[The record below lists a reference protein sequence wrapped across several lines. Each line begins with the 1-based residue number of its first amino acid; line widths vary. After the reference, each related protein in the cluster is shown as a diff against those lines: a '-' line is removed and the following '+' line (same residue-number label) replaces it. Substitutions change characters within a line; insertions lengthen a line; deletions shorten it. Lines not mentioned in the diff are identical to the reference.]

1 MSKESTKLATSLGW
15 EKGVD
20 FPEWGL
26 TEVYLKTI
34 SKGYLLA
41 GETPKDAYWRVATK
55 VAQRLGKPDM
65 ASKFFDY
72 IWRGWLCLAS
82 PVLSNTGTDRG
93 LPISCFGIDVADSIF
108 DIGAKNLEMMLL
120 AKHGGGVG
128 IGINQIRPAGSII
141 TGNGTSDGVIPFTKI
156 YDSTILATNQGS
168 VRRGAASVNLN
179 IDHDDF
185 EEWLEI
191 REPKGDVNRQSLNL
205 HQAAIVGDKF
215 MRRLQDGEP
224 EARRRWGKL
233 LQKRK
238 ATGEPYIMFKGN
250 VNKQNPPM
258 YKENGLK
265 VHMTN
270 ICCLPGDTLVST
282 TKGPI
287 AISELV
293 DDTVYIFDG
302 KNWVKNSGFE
312 FKGYDKIYEIT
323 LSSGEV
329 VRSNSNHRWFVN
341 RNYNAIRRDVLLE
354 KTTID
359 LNIGDFIEYHKE
371 ETHGDVHLDGAYIK
385 GFIVGDGTQHG
396 GKPILNVHHPKYSC
410 EETLLNS
417 LSEVNV
423 DKGLRSDCIITPI
436 FSDEVVVNDSDSF
449 GKQEFK
455 RVKGL
460 TARKSLIPYALEYKK
475 GIPEEVW
482 TSWDRD
488 SKVKFLSGLFDADG
502 TVGKTLQW
510 SDKNKQLVKT
520 VQNILSTLG
529 IHSSADLNYGRL
541 SLNVQDTISFLNEG
555 GCQRLRFEGKEP
567 NRNTTGWRRIV
578 SIAET
583 DSVEEVYCTTVET
596 TGKFALANGLMTGN
610 SEITLHTDESHSF
623 VCCLSSLN
631 LAKYDEWKD
640 TDLVYTATWFL
651 DGVMSEFIQKAK
663 GLRGFENAI
672 RSAEKG
678 RALGL
683 GVLGWHTYLQQNGI
697 PFEGLTAQFET
708 RKIFSQMKI
717 ESERA
722 SRAMAESLG
731 EPLWCRDSGFR
742 NTHLRAIAPTVS
754 NSKLS
759 GNVSAGIEPWAAN
772 VFTEQSAKGT
782 FIRKNQE
789 LTKVLRKIGIN
800 TRETWDKILQ
810 DGGSVQDISELDNW
824 CFLDGRV
831 VKREDVPEDQEH
843 KIFGIKSVFKTFKEI
858 NQLELVKQA
867 GVRQQYVDQ
876 AVSLNL
882 AFPSEATPKWINQ
895 VTMEAWKAGIKTLYY
910 MRTESVLRGDLAT
923 AAMDPLCESC
933 DG

>member
-1 MSKESTKLATSLGW
+1 MAIKNHGEEFGW
-15 EKGVD
+15 ELDVD
-20 FPEWGL
+20 FPSWGN
-26 TEVYLKTI
+26 TEVYTKTI
-34 SKGYLLA
+34 SRGYLIA

-55 VAQRLGKPDM
+55 VAQRLNKPDM

-128 IGINQIRPAGSII
+128 IGINQIRPAGSVI

-179 IDHDDF
+179 IDHADF
-185 EEWLEI
+185 EDWLEI

-205 HQAAIVGDKF
+205 HQCAVVGDKF
-215 MRRLQDGEP
+215 MRKLQDGEP
-224 EARRRWGKL
+224 EARRKWGKL

-270 ICCLPGDTLVST
+270 IC
-282 TKGPI
+282 
-287 AISELV
+287 
-293 DDTVYIFDG
+293 
-302 KNWVKNSGFE
+302 
-312 FKGYDKIYEIT
+312 
-323 LSSGEV
+323 
-329 VRSNSNHRWFVN
+329 
-341 RNYNAIRRDVLLE
+341 
-354 KTTID
+354 
-359 LNIGDFIEYHKE
+359 
-371 ETHGDVHLDGAYIK
+371 
-385 GFIVGDGTQHG
+385 
-396 GKPILNVHHPKYSC
+396 
-410 EETLLNS
+410 
-417 LSEVNV
+417 
-423 DKGLRSDCIITPI
+423 
-436 FSDEVVVNDSDSF
+436 
-449 GKQEFK
+449 
-455 RVKGL
+455 
-460 TARKSLIPYALEYKK
+460 
-475 GIPEEVW
+475 
-482 TSWDRD
+482 
-488 SKVKFLSGLFDADG
+488 
-502 TVGKTLQW
+502 
-510 SDKNKQLVKT
+510 
-520 VQNILSTLG
+520 
-529 IHSSADLNYGRL
+529 
-541 SLNVQDTISFLNEG
+541 
-555 GCQRLRFEGKEP
+555 
-567 NRNTTGWRRIV
+567 
-578 SIAET
+578 
-583 DSVEEVYCTTVET
+583 
-596 TGKFALANGLMTGN
+596 

-722 SRAMAESLG
+722 SRAMAEAFG

-789 LTKVLRKIGIN
+789 LTKVFRKIGIN

-824 CFLDGRV
+824 CFLEGKV
-831 VKREDVPEDQEH
+831 VKRDEVKEEDVH
-843 KIFGIKSVFKTFKEI
+843 KIFGIKSVYKTFKEI

-876 AVSLNL
+876 GVSLNL

-910 MRTESVLRGDLAT
+910 MRTESVLRGDLA
-923 AAMDPLCESC
+923 AAATDPDCAHC